1 MTLNIT
7 HRWILRGDANVASG
21 AGAAFGLDLPS
32 QINRSTRGAD
42 RAALKLGPDEWLLL
56 AERDCPAL
64 APALAGRPHSLV
76 EVSDRQV
83 ALPLEGPGAAL
94 ILNAV
99 MPLDL
104 HLDEFPVGMATRTVF
119 ERADITLWRTGDAAF
134 HIEVWRSF
142 APYVSGLIDL
152 IARENAAA

>member
-7 HRWILRGDANVASG
+7 HRWILRGGAEAASA
-21 AGAAFGLDLPS
+21 AGAAFGLGLPTR
-32 QINRSTRGAD
+32 INRAEAGPD

-56 AERDCPAL
+56 ASGPADFGAAL
-64 APALAGRPHSLV
+64 AALPHSLV
-76 EVSDRQV
+76 EISDRQV
-83 ALPLEGPGAAL
+83 AIPLQGPGAAL

-104 HLDEFPVGMATRTVF
+104 HLDAFPVGMATRTVF
-119 ERADITLWRTGDAAF
+119 ERADVMLWRTGEQAF

-142 APYVSGLIDL
+142 APYVEGLIDL

>member
-7 HRWILRGDANVASG
+7 HRWVLRGGAEVAEAAS
-21 AGAAFGLDLPS
+21 AAFGVALPT
-32 QINRSTRGAD
+32 QINRAQAQDG

-56 AERDCPAL
+56 ASGPVAL
-64 APALAGRPHSLV
+64 APALAALPHSLT

-83 ALPLEGPGAAL
+83 AIPLEGPGAAL

-104 HLDEFPVGMATRTVF
+104 HLDAFPMGMATRTVF
-119 ERADITLWRTGDAAF
+119 ERCDVTLWRTGENAF

-142 APYVSGLIDL
+142 APYVAEL
-152 IARENAAA
+152 IALIAAENSAA

>member
-7 HRWILRGDANVASG
+7 HRWVLRGGADVASAG
-21 AGAAFGLDLPS
+21 GAAFGLGLPTR
-32 QINRSTRGAD
+32 INRAEAGSD

-56 AERDCPAL
+56 ASGPVDFGATLAAL
-64 APALAGRPHSLV
+64 PHSLV

-83 ALPLEGPGAAL
+83 AIPLEGEGAAL

-104 HLDEFPVGMATRTVF
+104 HLDAFPVGMATRTVF
-119 ERADITLWRTGDAAF
+119 ERADVTLWRTGEQTF
-134 HIEVWRSF
+134 HLEVWRSF
-142 APYVSGLIDL
+142 APYVEELIRL
-152 IARENAAA
+152 IASENAAA